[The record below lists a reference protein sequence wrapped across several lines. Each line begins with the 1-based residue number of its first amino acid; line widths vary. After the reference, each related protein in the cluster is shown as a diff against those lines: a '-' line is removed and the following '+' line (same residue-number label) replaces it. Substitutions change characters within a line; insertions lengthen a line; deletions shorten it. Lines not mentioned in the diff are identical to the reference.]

1 MRDQRIDFIKG
12 MLMLCVIYGHTI
24 NSLLCGIQHSP
35 IWLHIFARTF
45 DMPFFMVLS
54 GYFLKKSLLKRNAWR
69 VAVNRISMIFVPI
82 VIWTMLCGHIN
93 VFIGMYY
100 FLWAILAA
108 GMICIVGFYLKCWLP
123 NIIGQMGEIML
134 YVFIVIVLHLVK
146 VPWNLFYLFPFFV
159 VGYYVPDV
167 NFRLSRLWLA
177 SNVLLFVVCL
187 CFWSGRFSPWCIG
200 ALAWRE
206 DLTALWIYVYRFV
219 LGLIGVLVMMRLFNL
234 LRNLLSSEPYVVK
247 IVTEAGQET
256 LAIYILQLIFVE
268 NIIRRSCSFLYSKYP
283 IIMFPSGVNLVGYV
297 VAPILSLFC
306 MVLFLR
312 IVQKMKS
319 NWPFKY
325 MFGFKIVK

>member
-1 MRDQRIDFIKG
+1 MRDQRIDFMKG

-35 IWLHIFARTF
+35 IWLHTFARTF
-45 DMPFFMVLS
+45 DMPFFMILS
-54 GYFLKKSLLKRNAWR
+54 GYFLKKSLLKRSAWK
-69 VAVNRISMIFVPI
+69 VTINRISMIFVPI

-108 GMICIVGFYLKCWLP
+108 GMICIVGFQLKCWLP
-123 NIIGQMGEIML
+123 SNIGQMVAIMF
-134 YVFIVIVLHLVK
+134 YVSIVIVLHLVK

-167 NFRLSRLWLA
+167 NFRMSRLWLG
-177 SNVLLFVVCL
+177 SNMLLFVVCL
-187 CFWSGRFSPWCIG
+187 CFWSGRYTPWYIG

-206 DLTALWIYVYRFV
+206 DLTVLCIYVYRFA
-219 LGLIGVLVMMRLFNL
+219 LGLIGVLVMMRLFDV
-234 LRNLLSSEPYVVK
+234 LRNLLSRESYVVK
-247 IVTEAGQET
+247 VVTEAGQET
-256 LAIYILQLIFVE
+256 LALYVLQLIFVE
-268 NIIRRSCSFLYSKYP
+268 NIIRRICGFIYSQYH
-283 IIMFPSGVNLVGYV
+283 IIIFPSGINLVGYV
-297 VAPILSLFC
+297 IAPLLSFFC

-319 NWPFKY
+319 NWLFKY
-325 MFGFKIVK
+325 MFGFKIFK